1 MLINGSP
8 VDQKEDLEN
17 LRIAPEITGASLV
30 LLGNLNPSIFA
41 PAWFGWHGLLPEK
54 TVEAA
59 ELKIAQPQITAFS
72 ADWLELN
79 TVPERFSISTTQP
92 PFVRLRDLGIRIF
105 RERLSHTPLHSMG
118 INRQIHFLVNTSEE
132 RDRIGRLLAPVEP
145 WGDWGKQLQ
154 PDGHHGGMTSLT
166 MTQVNIEGRT
176 PEGVINVTV
185 QPSNRVGQD
194 GTGIYVEVNDHYS
207 VEDRKS
213 RNATTNILDLLENE
227 FEESLLRSERI
238 IDNLMSLRGQ

>member
-1 MLINGSP
+1 M
-8 VDQKEDLEN
+8 
-17 LRIAPEITGASLV
+17 RIAPEITGASLV
-30 LLGNLNPSIFA
+30 LLGNFNPSIFV

-79 TVPERFSISTTQP
+79 TVTERFSIFTTQP

-105 RERLSHTPLHSMG
+105 RERLSHTPIHSMG
-118 INRQIHFLVNTSEE
+118 INRQVHFLVNTFEE

-166 MTQVNIEGRT
+166 MTQVDIEGRT
-176 PEGVINVTV
+176 PEGLINATV
-185 QPSNRVGQD
+185 QPSKRVGQD
-194 GTGIYVEVNDHYS
+194 GTGVYVEVNDHFT
-207 VEDRKS
+207 VEDQKS
-213 RNATTNILDLLENE
+213 RNATADILDLLENE
-227 FEESLLRSERI
+227 FEESLLRSEQI
-238 IDNLMSLRGQ
+238 IDNLMSLREQR